1 MKEKSRHPGFENEPV
16 IKGWVYNLALGVQF
30 KNQNKVRLWLGK
42 YFLAYKILI
51 TFYVLFSLFLEWIG
65 RGTAELTCCLNR
77 PCRHGSCPRWWQG
90 KEGEGKFLSPF
101 IREHGTVSRG
111 FPGGSVD
118 KESACNAGDP
128 HLIPRLGRSPEEGN
142 GNLLQYSYLENPKDR
157 GAWWATVHGVM
168 RVRYDLVTKSPKCPD
183 INGWQ
188 ERRQYILVWTWT

>member
-16 IKGWVYNLALGVQF
+16 IKGWVYDLALGVQF

-65 RGTAELTCCLNR
+65 RGTAELTCCLNH
-77 PCRHGSCPRWWQG
+77 PCRHGSCPKWWQG

-111 FPGGSVD
+111 FPAGSVD
-118 KESACNAGDP
+118 KESAYNTGDAGS
-128 HLIPRLGRSPEEGN
+128 IPGSGRPLRVGK
-142 GNLLQYSYLENPKDR
+142 GHPLQYSCLGNPMDR
-157 GAWWATVHGVM
+157 GAWRAPVHGIASTGHN
-168 RVRYDLVTKSPKCPD
+168 LVTKPPPPP
-183 INGWQ
+183 W
-188 ERRQYILVWTWT
+188 YLVFLSG